1 MKSKTKKRI
10 IAFIMALIILT
21 TVAYVFYG
29 KNWLAEQQYIQRQRN
44 SEFLKNELMQ
54 KMLDIE
60 KQSQEVLNEI
70 LNLSYDIE
78 IFHKQKIK
86 LEKTDEKIFKTDLI
100 QKPCFDYKNLYL
112 ISSNKLFVLS
122 KDLKKIKWQ
131 KIFKEKLIDI
141 ELLDANRILVLT
153 KQKKAI
159 CLNRDTGK
167 EIWVKKLNNLPIVE
181 ENSLFQ
187 ISLNKFKQLDRSII
201 LMFSE
206 NEIELI
212 ENITGTSFFVYES
225 DNNIDYLSDFD
236 ILEKCIYFIEGNKI
250 SKLVFDVKS

>member
-1 MKSKTKKRI
+1 MRSKTKKRI
-10 IAFIMALIILT
+10 IAFIMALIILM
-21 TVAYVFYG
+21 TVVYVFYG
-29 KNWLAEQQYIQRQRN
+29 KNWLAEQQYIQRQKN

-70 LNLSYDIE
+70 LNLSYDIDL
-78 IFHKQKIK
+78 FQKQQIE
-86 LEKTDEKIFKTDLI
+86 LEKTDERIFQVNLE
-100 QKPCFDYKNLYL
+100 QKPYFDYKSIYL
-112 ISSNKLFVLS
+112 ISSDQLFVLT
-122 KDLKKIKWQ
+122 KDLERIKW
-131 KIFKEKLIDI
+131 EKQFEEGLIDI

-167 EIWVKKLNNLPIVE
+167 ELWVKQLKTLPIVKD
-181 ENSLFQ
+181 NLIFQ

-212 ENITGTSFFVYES
+212 ENINGTSLVVYNAE
-225 DNNIDYLSDFD
+225 NKIDHLSDFD

-250 SKLVFDVKS
+250 SKLIFNVKS

>member
-1 MKSKTKKRI
+1 MRSKFKKRI
-10 IAFIMALIILT
+10 IAVIMAVIIIM
-21 TVAYVFYG
+21 TVIYVFYG

-60 KQSQEVLNEI
+60 EQSQEILNEI

-78 IFHKQKIK
+78 LFQKQKIK
-86 LEKTDEKIFKTDLI
+86 LEKTDERIFEINLDH
-100 QKPCFDYKNLYL
+100 KPYFDYKSIYIVGLDQ
-112 ISSNKLFVLS
+112 LFVLS
-122 KDLKKIKWQ
+122 KDLKRIKW
-131 KIFKEKLIDI
+131 EKQFGEELIDI
-141 ELLDANRILVLT
+141 DLLDANRILVLT

-167 EIWVKKLNNLPIVE
+167 ELWVKQLKTLPIVKD
-181 ENSLFQ
+181 NSIFQ

-201 LMFSE
+201 VVFSE

-212 ENITGTSFFVYES
+212 ENITGTSLVVYNS
-225 DNNIDYLSDFD
+225 KNKIDHLSDFD
-236 ILEKCIYFIEGNKI
+236 ILEKCIYFVERNKI
-250 SKLVFDVKS
+250 SKLVFNVKS

>member
-1 MKSKTKKRI
+1 MRSKTKKRI
-10 IAFIMALIILT
+10 IAFLMALIILA
-21 TVAYVFYG
+21 TVVYVFFG
-29 KNWLAEQQYIQRQRN
+29 KNWLAEQQYIQKQRN

-60 KQSQEVLNEI
+60 EQSQEVLNEI
-70 LNLSYDIE
+70 LNLTYDLE
-78 IFHKQKIK
+78 IFQKQKIK
-86 LEKTDEKIFKTDLI
+86 LEKTGERIFETNII
-100 QKPCFDYKNLYL
+100 QKPYFDYKNLYL
-112 ISSNKLFVLS
+112 ISSNVLYVLS
-122 KDLKKIKWQ
+122 KDLDKIKWKKQ
-131 KIFKEKLIDI
+131 FKEDLIDI

-153 KQKKAI
+153 EQKEAI
-159 CLNRDTGK
+159 CLNRDNGK
-167 EIWVKKLNNLPIVE
+167 EIWIKELKTLPIVKD
-181 ENSLFQ
+181 NSIFQ

-212 ENITGTSFFVYES
+212 ENITGTSLVTYNSE
-225 DNNIDYLSDFD
+225 NNIDHLSDFD

>member
-1 MKSKTKKRI
+1 MRSKTKKRI
-10 IAFIMALIILT
+10 IAFIMALIILM
-21 TVAYVFYG
+21 TVVYVFYG
-29 KNWLAEQQYIQRQRN
+29 KNWLAEQQYIQRQKN

-70 LNLSYDIE
+70 LNLSYDIDL
-78 IFHKQKIK
+78 FQKQQIE
-86 LEKTDEKIFKTDLI
+86 LEKTDERIFQVNLE
-100 QKPCFDYKNLYL
+100 QKPYFDYKSIYL
-112 ISSNKLFVLS
+112 ISSDQLFVLT
-122 KDLKKIKWQ
+122 KDLERIKW
-131 KIFKEKLIDI
+131 EKQFEEGLIDI

-167 EIWVKKLNNLPIVE
+167 ELWVKQLKTLPIVKD
-181 ENSLFQ
+181 NLIFQ

-212 ENITGTSFFVYES
+212 ENINGTSLVVYNAE
-225 DNNIDYLSDFD
+225 NKIDHLSDFD
-236 ILEKCIYFIEGNKI
+236 ILEKCIYFVEGNKI
-250 SKLVFDVKS
+250 SKLIFNVKS

>member
-1 MKSKTKKRI
+1 
-10 IAFIMALIILT
+10 MALIILM
-21 TVAYVFYG
+21 TVVYVFYG
-29 KNWLAEQQYIQRQRN
+29 KNWLAEQQYIQRQKN

-70 LNLSYDIE
+70 LNLSYDIDL
-78 IFHKQKIK
+78 FQKQQIE
-86 LEKTDEKIFKTDLI
+86 LEKTDERIFQVNLE
-100 QKPCFDYKNLYL
+100 QKPYFDYKSIYL
-112 ISSNKLFVLS
+112 ISSDQLFVLT
-122 KDLKKIKWQ
+122 KDLERIKW
-131 KIFKEKLIDI
+131 EKQFEEGLIDI

-167 EIWVKKLNNLPIVE
+167 ELWVKQLKTLPIVKD
-181 ENSLFQ
+181 NLIFQ

-212 ENITGTSFFVYES
+212 ENINGTSLVVYNAE
-225 DNNIDYLSDFD
+225 NKIDHLSDFD

-250 SKLVFDVKS
+250 SKLIFNVKS

>member
-1 MKSKTKKRI
+1 MRSKSKKRI
-10 IAFIMALIILT
+10 IAFIMAIIIIA

-29 KNWLAEQQYIQRQRN
+29 KNWLAEQQYIQRQKN

-60 KQSQEVLNEI
+60 KQSQEVFNEI

-78 IFHKQKIK
+78 LFQKQKISLK
-86 LEKTDEKIFKTDLI
+86 KTAEREFDVDLI
-100 QKPCFDYKNLYL
+100 QMPYFDFKNIYL

-122 KDLKKIKWQ
+122 KDLETIKW
-131 KIFKEKLIDI
+131 KKKFKEKLINI
-141 ELLDANRILVLT
+141 ELLDANRVLVLT
-153 KQKKAI
+153 EQRKAI
-159 CLNRDTGK
+159 CLYRDTGK
-167 EIWVKKLNNLPIVE
+167 EIWVKQLKTLPIAKF
-181 ENSLFQ
+181 NSIFQ

-201 LMFSE
+201 VVFSE

-212 ENITGTSFFVYES
+212 ENITGTSLIVYKSE
-225 DNNIDYLSDFD
+225 NKIDHLSDFD

-250 SKLVFDVKS
+250 SKLIFDVKS

>member
-1 MKSKTKKRI
+1 MRSKTKKRI
-10 IAFIMALIILT
+10 IAFLMALIILA
-21 TVAYVFYG
+21 TVVYVFFG
-29 KNWLAEQQYIQRQRN
+29 KNWLAEQQYIQKQRN

-60 KQSQEVLNEI
+60 EQSQEVLNEI
-70 LNLSYDIE
+70 LNLTYDLE
-78 IFHKQKIK
+78 IFQKQKIK
-86 LEKTDEKIFKTDLI
+86 LKKTGERIFETNII
-100 QKPCFDYKNLYL
+100 QKPDFDFKNLYL
-112 ISSNKLFVLS
+112 ISSNVLYVLS
-122 KDLKKIKWQ
+122 KDLDKIKWKKQ
-131 KIFKEKLIDI
+131 FKEDLIDI

-153 KQKKAI
+153 EQKEAI
-159 CLNRDTGK
+159 CLNRDNGK
-167 EIWVKKLNNLPIVE
+167 EIWVKELKTLPMVRD
-181 ENSLFQ
+181 NSILQ

-212 ENITGTSFFVYES
+212 ENITGTSLVTYNSE
-225 DNNIDYLSDFD
+225 NNIDHLSDFD

>member
-1 MKSKTKKRI
+1 
-10 IAFIMALIILT
+10 MALIILT

-29 KNWLAEQQYIQRQRN
+29 KNWLAEQQYIQRQKN

-54 KMLDIE
+54 KMLEIE

-78 IFHKQKIK
+78 LFQKQNIR
-86 LEKTDEKIFKTDLI
+86 LEKTDERIFKTNLI
-100 QKPCFDYKNLYL
+100 QKPYFDYKNIYL

-122 KDLKKIKWQ
+122 KDLERIKW
-131 KIFKEKLIDI
+131 EKQFEEGLVDI
-141 ELLDANRILVLT
+141 KLLDANRILVLT
-153 KQKKAI
+153 IQKEAI
-159 CLNRDTGK
+159 CLNRDNGK
-167 EIWVKKLNNLPIVE
+167 EIWVKELKTLPMVRD
-181 ENSLFQ
+181 NSILQ

-212 ENITGTSFFVYES
+212 ENITGTSLFVYKSE
-225 DNNIDYLSDFD
+225 NKIDHLSDFD
-236 ILEKCIYFIEGNKI
+236 ILEKCIYFIEENKI
-250 SKLVFDVKS
+250 SKLVFEVKS

>member
-1 MKSKTKKRI
+1 MRSKTKKRL
-10 IAFIMALIILT
+10 IAFIMALIILM
-21 TVAYVFYG
+21 TVVYVFYG
-29 KNWLAEQQYIQRQRN
+29 KNWLAEQQYIQRQKN

-70 LNLSYDIE
+70 LNLSYDIDL
-78 IFHKQKIK
+78 FQKQQIE
-86 LEKTDEKIFKTDLI
+86 LEKTDERIFQVNLE
-100 QKPCFDYKNLYL
+100 QKPYFDYKSIYL
-112 ISSNKLFVLS
+112 ISSDQLFVLT
-122 KDLKKIKWQ
+122 KDLERIKW
-131 KIFKEKLIDI
+131 EKQFEEGLIDI

-167 EIWVKKLNNLPIVE
+167 ELWEKQLKTLPIVKD
-181 ENSLFQ
+181 NLIFQ

-212 ENITGTSFFVYES
+212 ENINGTSLVVYNAE
-225 DNNIDYLSDFD
+225 NKIDHLSGFD

-250 SKLVFDVKS
+250 SKLIFNVKS

>member
-1 MKSKTKKRI
+1 
-10 IAFIMALIILT
+10 MALIILM
-21 TVAYVFYG
+21 TVVYVFYG
-29 KNWLAEQQYIQRQRN
+29 KNWLAEQQYIQREKN

-70 LNLSYDIE
+70 LNLSYDIDL
-78 IFHKQKIK
+78 FQKQQIE
-86 LEKTDEKIFKTDLI
+86 LEKTDERIFQVNLE
-100 QKPCFDYKNLYL
+100 QKPYFDYKSIYL
-112 ISSNKLFVLS
+112 ISSDQLFVLT
-122 KDLKKIKWQ
+122 KDLERIKW
-131 KIFKEKLIDI
+131 EKQFEEGLIDI

-153 KQKKAI
+153 KQKIAI

-167 EIWVKKLNNLPIVE
+167 ELWEKQLKTLPIVKD
-181 ENSLFQ
+181 NLIFQ

-212 ENITGTSFFVYES
+212 ENINGTSLVVYNAE
-225 DNNIDYLSDFD
+225 NKIDHLSDFD

-250 SKLVFDVKS
+250 SKLIFNVKS

>member
-10 IAFIMALIILT
+10 IAFIMALIIIM

-29 KNWLAEQQYIQRQRN
+29 KNWLAEQQYIQRQKN

-60 KQSQEVLNEI
+60 KQSQEVFNEI

-78 IFHKQKIK
+78 LFQKQKIK
-86 LEKTDEKIFKTDLI
+86 LKKTDERIFEVNLE
-100 QKPCFDYKNLYL
+100 QKPYFDYKNLYL
-112 ISSNKLFVLS
+112 ISSNRIFVLS
-122 KDLKKIKWQ
+122 KDLKKIKWD
-131 KIFKEKLIDI
+131 KHFEEELINI

-153 KQKKAI
+153 KQKNAI
-159 CLNRDTGK
+159 CLNRDSGK
-167 EIWVKKLNNLPIVE
+167 EIWMKQLKTLPKIKD
-181 ENSLFQ
+181 NSIFQ

-201 LMFSE
+201 VMYSD

-212 ENITGTSFFVYES
+212 ENITGTSMVIYHSE
-225 DNNIDYLSDFD
+225 NEIEYLSDFD
-236 ILEKCIYFIEGNKI
+236 ILEKCIYFIEKNKI
-250 SKLVFDVKS
+250 SKLIFDVKS